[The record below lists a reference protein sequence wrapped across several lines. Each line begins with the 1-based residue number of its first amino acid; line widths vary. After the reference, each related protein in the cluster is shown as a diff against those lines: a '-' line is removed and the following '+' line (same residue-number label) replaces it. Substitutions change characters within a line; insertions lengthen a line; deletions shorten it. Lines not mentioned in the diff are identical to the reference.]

1 MGQQDPAELPRYSR
15 DSGSQRYSAARK
27 KGNAK
32 KKAVLAVVIVVVALL
47 AVAGIAVASFL
58 NRVNNNIAIDQ
69 QSLEELKEQLVAPQ
83 QPDEP
88 YYTLLIGS
96 DSREA
101 GDFGRS
107 DTIILMRLIL
117 GSTSQLTLHP
127 PRYEIQLEGYGTQ
140 KDQRRLYFGGQAG
153 A

>member
-1 MGQQDPAELPRYSR
+1 M
-15 DSGSQRYSAARK
+15 
-27 KGNAK
+27 
-32 KKAVLAVVIVVVALL
+32 
-47 AVAGIAVASFL
+47 ASFL

-96 DSREA
+96 DSRES
-101 GDFGRS
+101 GDSGRS
-107 DTIILMRLIL
+107 HRAPLRRPSPGGIARQDRRPAAGEKIPGQLGRTRSDQIL
-117 GSTSQLTLHP
+117 GLP
-127 PRYEIQLEGYGTQ
+127 AVII
-140 KDQRRLYFGGQAG
+140 G